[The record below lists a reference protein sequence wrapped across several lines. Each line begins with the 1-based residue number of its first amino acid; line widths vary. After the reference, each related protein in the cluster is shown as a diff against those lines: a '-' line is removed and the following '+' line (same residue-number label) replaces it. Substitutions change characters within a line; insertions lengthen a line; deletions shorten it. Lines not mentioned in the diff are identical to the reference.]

1 MNDKVS
7 DSTIFTPPKRERVQR
22 KINSGGCMNSKH
34 SVRASVAAI
43 WFLIAIPLF
52 AHHGASEYD
61 MTKIVTLTATVK
73 ELQFVN
79 PHTLLVFTAKDDSG
93 KAVEWDGELPSPNLL
108 SRRGWS
114 RSTLKPGDQVTV
126 IGSPA
131 KNGEKGMQV
140 KKMVFPDGHQLP
152 GTVLPP
158 DSSK

>member
-1 MNDKVS
+1 MKHDRIKRAALTAIFLLVS
-7 DSTIFTPPKRERVQR
+7 
-22 KINSGGCMNSKH
+22 
-34 SVRASVAAI
+34 
-43 WFLIAIPLF
+43 IPLL

-93 KAVEWDGELPSPNLL
+93 KAIEWEGELPSPNLL

-114 RSTLKPGDQVTV
+114 RSSLKPGDQVTV
-126 IGSPA
+126 IGALA
-131 KNGEKGMQV
+131 KNGEKGLQV
-140 KKMVFPDGHQLP
+140 KKLVFPDGHELP
-152 GTVLPP
+152 GTVLPA

>member
-1 MNDKVS
+1 MKSERIMRVAL
-7 DSTIFTPPKRERVQR
+7 TI
-22 KINSGGCMNSKH
+22 G
-34 SVRASVAAI
+34 
-43 WFLIAIPLF
+43 FLLISIPVW

-61 MTKIVTLTATVK
+61 MTKIVTLRATVT
-73 ELQFVN
+73 ELLFVN
-79 PHTLLVFTAKDDSG
+79 PHTLLTFTVKDDSG
-93 KAVEWDGELPSPNLL
+93 KAMEWQGELPSPNLL

-126 IGSPA
+126 IGAPA

-140 KKMVFPDGHQLP
+140 KKLVFPDGHELP

>member
-1 MNDKVS
+1 M
-7 DSTIFTPPKRERVQR
+7 KRERFTR
-22 KINSGGCMNSKH
+22 MALAIGC
-34 SVRASVAAI
+34 
-43 WFLIAIPLF
+43 FLVSLPLW

-61 MTKIVTLTATVK
+61 MTKIVSLRATVT

-79 PHTLLVFTAKDDSG
+79 PHTLLVFTVKDDSG
-93 KAVEWDGELPSPNLL
+93 KVTEWEGELPSPNLL

-126 IGSPA
+126 IGAPA
-131 KNGEKGMQV
+131 RNGEKGMQV
-140 KKMVFPDGHQLP
+140 KKLVFPDGHELP

>member
-1 MNDKVS
+1 MNCKRITLTA
-7 DSTIFTPPKRERVQR
+7 TI
-22 KINSGGCMNSKH
+22 
-34 SVRASVAAI
+34 VALSFAAAPV
-43 WFLIAIPLF
+43 L

-61 MTKIVTLTATVK
+61 MTKIVSLHATVV
-73 ELQFVN
+73 ELQYVN
-79 PHTLLVFTAKDDSG
+79 PHTLLVFTVKDDAG
-93 KAVEWDGELPSPNLL
+93 KPVEWEGELPSPNLL

-126 IGSPA
+126 IGALA

-140 KKMVFPDGHQLP
+140 KKLVFPDGHELP

>member
-1 MNDKVS
+1 MRS
-7 DSTIFTPPKRERVQR
+7 GLILRTAGTITLL
-22 KINSGGCMNSKH
+22 
-34 SVRASVAAI
+34 
-43 WFLIAIPLF
+43 LISIPLF

-61 MTKIVTLTATVK
+61 MTKIVTLSGTVK

-79 PHTLLVFTAKDDSG
+79 PHSLLTITVKDDGG
-93 KAVEWDGELPSPNLL
+93 KMSEWQGELPSPNLL

-140 KKMVFPDGHQLP
+140 KKLVFPDGHELP

>member
-1 MNDKVS
+1 MKS
-7 DSTIFTPPKRERVQR
+7 ERIMRIALTISFLLIST
-22 KINSGGCMNSKH
+22 
-34 SVRASVAAI
+34 
-43 WFLIAIPLF
+43 PLL

-61 MTKIVTLTATVK
+61 MTKIVSLRATVT

-79 PHTLLVFTAKDDSG
+79 PHTLLAFTVKDDSG
-93 KAVEWDGELPSPNLL
+93 KAIEWEGELPSPNLL

-114 RSTLKPGDQVTV
+114 RSTLKPGDQVTI
-126 IGSPA
+126 IGAPA

-140 KKMVFPDGHQLP
+140 KKLVFPDGHELP

>member
-1 MNDKVS
+1 MISGRITRVALTV
-7 DSTIFTPPKRERVQR
+7 TI
-22 KINSGGCMNSKH
+22 S
-34 SVRASVAAI
+34 
-43 WFLIAIPLF
+43 LISIPLL

-79 PHTLLVFTAKDDSG
+79 PHTLLVFSVKDDSG
-93 KAVEWDGELPSPNLL
+93 KTAEWQGELPSPNLL

-126 IGSPA
+126 IGAPA

-140 KKMVFPDGHQLP
+140 KKLVFPDGHELP

>member
-1 MNDKVS
+1 MKVER
-7 DSTIFTPPKRERVQR
+7 FTRVALTV
-22 KINSGGCMNSKH
+22 SF
-34 SVRASVAAI
+34 
-43 WFLIAIPLF
+43 FLISIPLL

-61 MTKIVTLTATVK
+61 MTKIVTLSATVK

-79 PHTLLVFTAKDDSG
+79 PHTLLVFTVKDDSG
-93 KAVEWDGELPSPNLL
+93 KVMEWEGELPSPNLL

-114 RSTLKPGDQVTV
+114 RNTLKPGDQVTV

-131 KNGEKGMQV
+131 KNGEKGMQI
-140 KKMVFPDGHQLP
+140 KKLVFPDGHELP

>member
-1 MNDKVS
+1 MGRKALSFITLISALFLAVS
-7 DSTIFTPPKRERVQR
+7 PV
-22 KINSGGCMNSKH
+22 
-34 SVRASVAAI
+34 
-43 WFLIAIPLF
+43 L

-61 MTKIVTLTATVK
+61 MTKIASLHATVV
-73 ELQFVN
+73 ELQYVN
-79 PHTLLVFTAKDDSG
+79 PHTLLVFTVKDDAG
-93 KAVEWDGELPSPNLL
+93 KAVEWEGELPSPNLL

-126 IGSPA
+126 IGALA

-140 KKMVFPDGHQLP
+140 KKLVFPDGHELP

>member
-1 MNDKVS
+1 MNPGRIMRFTFSV
-7 DSTIFTPPKRERVQR
+7 IF
-22 KINSGGCMNSKH
+22 
-34 SVRASVAAI
+34 
-43 WFLIAIPLF
+43 FLTGVPLW

-79 PHTLLVFTAKDDSG
+79 PHTLLVFTVKDDSG
-93 KAVEWDGELPSPNLL
+93 KASEWQGELPSPNLL

-126 IGSPA
+126 IGAPA

-140 KKMVFPDGHQLP
+140 KKLVFPDGHELP

>member
-1 MNDKVS
+1 MKG
-7 DSTIFTPPKRERVQR
+7 ERTR
-22 KINSGGCMNSKH
+22 
-34 SVRASVAAI
+34 RVALTAAF
-43 WFLIAIPLF
+43 FLISIPLL

-61 MTKIVTLTATVK
+61 MTKIVTLPATVK

-79 PHTLLVFTAKDDSG
+79 PHTLLVFTVKDDSG
-93 KAVEWDGELPSPNLL
+93 KTMEWEGELPSPNLL

-114 RSTLKPGDQVTV
+114 RNTLKSGDQVTV

-140 KKMVFPDGHQLP
+140 KKLVFPDGHELP

>member
-1 MNDKVS
+1 MNGERITRIAL
-7 DSTIFTPPKRERVQR
+7 TIT
-22 KINSGGCMNSKH
+22 C
-34 SVRASVAAI
+34 
-43 WFLIAIPLF
+43 FLISIPLL
-52 AHHGASEYD
+52 AHHGAAEYD
-61 MTKIVTLTATVK
+61 MTKIVSLNGTVK

-93 KAVEWDGELPSPNLL
+93 KATEWVGELPSPNLL

-114 RSTLKPGDQVTV
+114 RSTFKPGDQVTV

-140 KKMVFPDGHQLP
+140 KKLVFPDGHELP

>member
-1 MNDKVS
+1 MNNRRILRFVL
-7 DSTIFTPPKRERVQR
+7 TITY
-22 KINSGGCMNSKH
+22 
-34 SVRASVAAI
+34 
-43 WFLIAIPLF
+43 FLISIPLL

-61 MTKIVTLTATVK
+61 MTKIVTLNGTVK

-79 PHTLLVFTAKDDSG
+79 PHSLLTFTVKDDSG
-93 KAVEWDGELPSPNLL
+93 KAMEWQGELPSPNLL

-140 KKMVFPDGHQLP
+140 KKLVFPDGHELP

>member
-1 MNDKVS
+1 MKS
-7 DSTIFTPPKRERVQR
+7 ERIMRIALTISFLLIST
-22 KINSGGCMNSKH
+22 
-34 SVRASVAAI
+34 
-43 WFLIAIPLF
+43 PLL

-61 MTKIVTLTATVK
+61 MTKIVSLRATVT

-79 PHTLLVFTAKDDSG
+79 PHTLLAFTVKDDSG
-93 KAVEWDGELPSPNLL
+93 KIMEWQGELPSPNLL

-114 RSTLKPGDQVTV
+114 RSTLKPGDQVTI
-126 IGSPA
+126 IGAPA

-140 KKMVFPDGHQLP
+140 KKLVFPDGHELP

>member
-1 MNDKVS
+1 MNNGRIMKPGL
-7 DSTIFTPPKRERVQR
+7 TIVF
-22 KINSGGCMNSKH
+22 
-34 SVRASVAAI
+34 
-43 WFLIAIPLF
+43 FLTSIPVF

-61 MTKIVTLTATVK
+61 MTKIVTLTGTVK
-73 ELQFVN
+73 QLQFVN
-79 PHTLLVFTAKDDSG
+79 PHTLLVFTVKEDSG
-93 KAVEWDGELPSPNLL
+93 KAIEWDGELPSPNLL

-126 IGSPA
+126 IGAPA

-140 KKMVFPDGHQLP
+140 KKLVFPDGHELP

>member
-1 MNDKVS
+1 MKGERIMRFILAVS
-7 DSTIFTPPKRERVQR
+7 VLL
-22 KINSGGCMNSKH
+22 
-34 SVRASVAAI
+34 AA
-43 WFLIAIPLF
+43 APLY

-61 MTKIVTLTATVK
+61 MTKIVTMRATVT

-79 PHTLLVFTAKDDSG
+79 PHTLLDFTVKDDSG
-93 KAVEWDGELPSPNLL
+93 KASEWVGELPSPNLL

-131 KNGEKGMQV
+131 KNGQNGMQV
-140 KKMVFPDGHQLP
+140 KKLVFPDGHELP

>member
-1 MNDKVS
+1 MKSERITRVAF
-7 DSTIFTPPKRERVQR
+7 TIGV
-22 KINSGGCMNSKH
+22 
-34 SVRASVAAI
+34 
-43 WFLIAIPLF
+43 FLIATPLL

-61 MTKIVTLTATVK
+61 MTKIVSLQATVT

-79 PHTLLVFTAKDDSG
+79 PHTLLTFTAKDDSG
-93 KAVEWDGELPSPNLL
+93 KASEWEGELPSPNLL
-108 SRRGWS
+108 TRRGWS
-114 RSTLKPGDQVTV
+114 RSTLKPGDQVLV

-140 KKMVFPDGHQLP
+140 KKLVFPDGHELP

>member
-1 MNDKVS
+1 MKS
-7 DSTIFTPPKRERVQR
+7 EWITRVALT
-22 KINSGGCMNSKH
+22 
-34 SVRASVAAI
+34 VTL
-43 WFLIAIPLF
+43 FLISIPLL

-79 PHTLLVFTAKDDSG
+79 PHTLLVFSVKDDSG
-93 KAVEWDGELPSPNLL
+93 KTAEWQGELPSPNLL

-140 KKMVFPDGHQLP
+140 KKLVFPDGHELP

>member
-1 MNDKVS
+1 
-7 DSTIFTPPKRERVQR
+7 
-22 KINSGGCMNSKH
+22 MNSK
-34 SVRASVAAI
+34 RIIQAAWMI
-43 WFLIAIPLF
+43 ALFLITIPLF

-61 MTKIVTLTATVK
+61 MAKIVTLSGTVK

-79 PHTLLVFTAKDDSG
+79 PHSLLTITVKDDSG
-93 KAVEWDGELPSPNLL
+93 KASEWQGELPSPNLL
-108 SRRGWS
+108 TRRGWS

-140 KKMVFPDGHQLP
+140 KKLVFPDGHELP

>member
-1 MNDKVS
+1 MKS
-7 DSTIFTPPKRERVQR
+7 EWITRVALT
-22 KINSGGCMNSKH
+22 
-34 SVRASVAAI
+34 VTL
-43 WFLIAIPLF
+43 FLISMPLL

-79 PHTLLVFTAKDDSG
+79 PHTLLVFNVKDDSG
-93 KAVEWDGELPSPNLL
+93 KASEWQGELPSPNLL

-126 IGSPA
+126 IGAPA

-140 KKMVFPDGHQLP
+140 KKLVFPDGHELP